1 MNAPASLGPKDA
13 GLLVE
18 TSAMAAIL
26 LEEPDA
32 EALAQRIGSSRCVST
47 SVNVFEAVLALS
59 QETTSRPQLAYE
71 AVSKFVEAMAIEIV
85 PFSPEMIPHAVAA
98 RERNGRGRKRLN
110 MGDCLSYA
118 AARQLGLEL
127 IYKGDDF
134 AATDVN
140 D

>member
-1 MNAPASLGPKDA
+1 LNAPLSVSPKAA
-13 GLLVE
+13 GFLVE

-32 EALAQRIGSSRCVST
+32 AALAERIGSSQCVST
-47 SVNVFEAVLALS
+47 SVNVFETVLALS
-59 QETTSRPQLAYE
+59 KETTSGPQLAYE
-71 AVSKFVEAMAIEIV
+71 AVSKFLEAMVIEIV
-85 PFSPEMIPHAVAA
+85 PFTPEMIPHAVAA
-98 RERNGRGRKRLN
+98 RERYGRGRKRLN

-118 AARQLGLEL
+118 AARQLGLKL